1 MKYCKEY
8 IGLFLL
14 VVAVVIAGPFIDA
27 IHDFSAV
34 TGTAAAAAGL
44 DGKNR
49 REGFAADRIPSGE
62 YPREVDEPLLYPAY
76 PKKGAGYGVVL
87 RENDSV
93 NNSKLYPVAANLGNY
108 DQATNNVR
116 NWVTPDNGSCRP
128 AGMCGALY
136 ESKPAEEYNVP
147 EPLPFDH
154 PERRV
159 GFYAARSAA
168 SSL

>member
-14 VVAVVIAGPFIDA
+14 VIAVVIAGPLIGA

-34 TGTAAAAAGL
+34 IGPANAG
-44 DGKNR
+44 KA
-49 REGFAADRIPSGE
+49 REGFSADRIPSGE

-76 PKKGAGYGVVL
+76 PKKAGPEYGLVI
-87 RENDSV
+87 RDNNST
-93 NNSKLYPVAANLGNY
+93 NNSKLYPVAANLSNY

-116 NWVTPDNGSCRP
+116 DWVTPDNGSCMP

-136 ESKPAEEYNVP
+136 APKAPAEYTVAQ
-147 EPLPFDH
+147 PLPLDH
-154 PERRV
+154 PTRRV
-159 GFYAARSAA
+159 GFYAVGA
-168 SSL
+168 

>member
-14 VVAVVIAGPFIDA
+14 IVAVVVVGPLIDA

-34 TGTAAAAAGL
+34 TGTGNAAAG
-44 DGKNR
+44 KN
-49 REGFAADRIPSGE
+49 REGFAADRVPSGE
-62 YPREVDEPLLYPAY
+62 YPREVDEPLLYPTY

-87 RENDSV
+87 RENDSE

-108 DQATNNVR
+108 DQATNNMR
-116 NWVTPDNGSCRP
+116 EWVTPDNGSCKP

-136 ESKPAEEYNVP
+136 APKAPAEYKIP
-147 EPLPFDH
+147 DPLPLNY
-154 PERRV
+154 PARRV
-159 GFYAARSAA
+159 GFYAAEA
-168 SSL
+168 